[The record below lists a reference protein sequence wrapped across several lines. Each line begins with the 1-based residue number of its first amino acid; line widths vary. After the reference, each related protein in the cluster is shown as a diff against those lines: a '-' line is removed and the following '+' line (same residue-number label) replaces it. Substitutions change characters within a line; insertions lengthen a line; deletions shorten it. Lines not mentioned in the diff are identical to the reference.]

1 MREAKTTTFWLTK
14 KNLKK
19 NPSEGDLLIFEELKK
34 LLQPYEDRLEIR
46 IPSPHHY
53 ELWTKD
59 WVRLGAHS
67 NRPNNKKFQFAGIG
81 IFDKAVSLHFHP
93 LFIDRSIKDKLKA
106 ELQHLLVGVA
116 VMHFKNSIDDKV
128 ATELRDL
135 FEIGWECY
143 KKLKFVRQERIL
155 Y

>member
-19 NPSEGDLLIFEELKK
+19 NPSEGDLLIFQQLKK

-46 IPSPHHY
+46 VPNPHHY

-59 WVRLGAHS
+59 WVRLSARDH
-67 NRPNNKKFQFAGIG
+67 RPNNKKFQFAAIG
-81 IFDKAVSLHFHP
+81 IYDKKVSLHFHP
-93 LFIDRSIKDKLKA
+93 MFIDRSIKDKLKV
-106 ELQHLLVGVA
+106 ELKIVVAGVA
-116 VMHFKNSIDDKV
+116 VLHFKNTIDDKV
-128 ATELRDL
+128 AAELRDL

-143 KKLKFVRQERIL
+143 KKLKFVRSERVL